1 MQILLKHLC
10 SFAGDDSQLC
20 VGGCLVGHNIHNIAK
35 TSGALLASS
44 EMFTRAGFVAGPPVD
59 WWALGVCL
67 YEFLTG
73 LPPFN
78 DNTAEA
84 VFRNI
89 LSRDLLWPEGE
100 EALSEVAQRA
110 IEELLNPEPM
120 CRSGAAEVRSL
131 EFFEDLAWDSLHIQE
146 APFVPNPEDATDTGY
161 FEARNTMQHLRLSS
175 FTS

>member
-1 MQILLKHLC
+1 MCSHMLQQVFQEVALFFSTCFMQILLKHLC

-89 LSRDLLWPEGE
+89 LSRGWSTND
-100 EALSEVAQRA
+100 
-110 IEELLNPEPM
+110 
-120 CRSGAAEVRSL
+120 
-131 EFFEDLAWDSLHIQE
+131 F
-146 APFVPNPEDATDTGY
+146 
-161 FEARNTMQHLRLSS
+161 LRLS
-175 FTS
+175 FTIVVPLQVFPVQRGPFIEFYQFMCINVVHD